1 MEDPNVDMVSFTGST
16 PVGIKIMEAG
26 ARTMKRQLQE
36 LGGKGACVVTDDAD
50 LDKAVTGIASV
61 WAFHSGQI
69 CTAPTRVIVH
79 RSRYDEL
86 VGRLAEAAKALK
98 VGDPL
103 DPDTVVGPVI
113 SGVHRDRILSHIA
126 NGVAEGAELVV
137 DGRDPGM
144 DAASTWAPR
153 CSPAATTA

>member
-1 MEDPNVDMVSFTGST
+1 MVSFTGST

-36 LGGKGACVVTDDAD
+36 LGGKGACIVTDDAD
-50 LDKAVTGIASV
+50 LDKAIDGIASV

-86 VGRLAEAAKALK
+86 VGRLATAARALK

-103 DPDTVVGPVI
+103 DAATQVGPRHLRRPARPDPRP
-113 SGVHRDRILSHIA
+113 HRDRH
-126 NGVAEGAELVV
+126 EGGRRGRRRRARPG
-137 DGRDPGM
+137 DGLGLLRR
-144 DAASTWAPR
+144 APR
-153 CSPAATTA
+153 CSPAATTR